1 MPSLIHVLRRPQ
13 ALRRTDQ
20 LPPGLSWWLRYSQD
34 WLVLWLVLR
43 RLIHSPAPQ
52 DGTECSSPLTTRSV
66 LLATR
71 SQPSWGRLINM
82 TKDTH
87 DT

>member
-34 WLVLWLVLR
+34 WLVLLACP
-43 RLIHSPAPQ
+43 PAI
-52 DGTECSSPLTTRSV
+52 DSLSSPPGWDRV
-66 LLATR
+66 F
-71 SQPSWGRLINM
+71 QPSNY
-82 TKDTH
+82 
-87 DT
+87 